1 MCSAALIAC
10 CITLG
15 QNLLVVMGVGA
26 RAADVVVAAG
36 VLVVPSLLDE
46 EEAEEPIVEG
56 ANFLEYCETM

>member
-1 MCSAALIAC
+1 
-10 CITLG
+10 
-15 QNLLVVMGVGA
+15 MGVGA